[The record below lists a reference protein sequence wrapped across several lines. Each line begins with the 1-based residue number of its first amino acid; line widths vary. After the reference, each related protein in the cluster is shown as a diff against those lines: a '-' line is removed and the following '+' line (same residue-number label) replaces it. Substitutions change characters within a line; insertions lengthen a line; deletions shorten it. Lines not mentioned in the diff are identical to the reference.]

1 MNNINLQHEMLERV
15 ARALGEELLSKAVFV
30 GGCTT
35 GLLVT
40 DDYTKEN
47 IRYTDDVD
55 LVVDIMGYVAWA
67 NLQNALRENG
77 FTDSMDLDDK
87 VICRM
92 LLGELQVDFMP
103 VDEETL
109 GFGNRWYED
118 AVATAEEFQLSG
130 DIKIQLIKPE
140 FFIATKLEAYFN
152 RGNND
157 LLSSRDIEDI
167 LNIFDGRETIP
178 KEIKLAP
185 ANLQNYIS
193 EKLGGLIEEYD
204 FELAVQST
212 SKGDAQREEIIF
224 ARLEECINDE

>member
-1 MNNINLQHEMLERV
+1 MNNINLQHEMLEHV
-15 ARALGEELLSKAVFV
+15 ARALGEELLNKAVFV

-55 LVVDIMGYVAWA
+55 LVVDIIGYVAWA
-67 NLQNALRENG
+67 NLQNTLRENG
-77 FTDSMDLDDK
+77 FSDPMDLDDG

-103 VDEETL
+103 IDEDTL

-118 AVATAEEFQLSG
+118 SVATAEDFQLTD
-130 DIKIQLIKPE
+130 DIKIKLIKPE
-140 FFIATKLEAYFN
+140 YFIATKLEAYFN

-167 LNIFDGRETIP
+167 LNIFDGRETISQ
-178 KEIKLAP
+178 EIKTAP
-185 ANLQNYIS
+185 INLQNYIS

-212 SKGDAQREEIIF
+212 AKGDNQREGIIF
-224 ARLEECINDE
+224 ARLEECTNNE